1 MPFVTPEITCNLQWR
16 NTTRQLAFA
25 KQGEFNSRK
34 IAVSLYNGANRFT
47 FENGTYTGEFAY
59 KRPDGAGA
67 AYSTIGGDA
76 AVVLN
81 GDTGVAVITLAPEV
95 LAVAGIVECEL
106 RLKTSG
112 SLLATFTFGYYVEK
126 AVVDSSTPSPSPDP
140 GPTPTPTGE
149 KTKFFGFASQSAY
162 ETFVSENPGVLG
174 DGDIVVITST
184 SDGNTLHTF
193 YVLVSGTLTSRHVIT
208 VPPAGSSGASTLSAL
223 GGGFGTCA
231 SALNTAAK
239 IVQID
244 GFKRVQGVPFA
255 VKFTNGAKN
264 GDTLNV
270 RSSSSSSSG
279 TGAAAL
285 YYNGSAI
292 PNGLISAGAVA
303 TLYYDD
309 SNYSVLSVS
318 AMDDGLGVCSG
329 DGTNRAVTITG
340 LAMTT
345 GTRISVRFDTYDMPA
360 SATLNVNS
368 YGAKAIRRN
377 GAAIAA
383 GVISAGDVA
392 TFVYDGTYWQLVG
405 LMPANP
411 ASGGDSTTEIIKM
424 SMSGSTPVASKTASQ
439 IAALVGDNP
448 SNVVLIDLLGRE
460 CALCVKPTAGV
471 FYSPAKF
478 FTLDEDNEVL
488 IVYSV
493 ADTTGEVTSESIS
506 LGGSSGGGAEV
517 FNVVITTGTGA
528 SSTKTAAEIYAAKQA
543 GKIIQC
549 SIDGNTAT
557 LLENCAATESRF
569 FEISV
574 DSGRML
580 RAVTVGTSNNAT
592 TISEDVWT
600 IGNANEPEAV
610 TLTGSTPSISP
621 VVDNCIY
628 TGGELTS
635 LNVGT
640 WTDGR
645 RFTLIFTSGSSP
657 TSLVW
662 ANNHEPVWPANFDG
676 TPEANT
682 RYEINVVGGYAVVG
696 AWEVSS

>member
-1 MPFVTPEITCNLQWR
+1 MSDMRTRSLSIRWADMVALVLAYGNNNLTEEHLASAVRTKLNRHIPDARYYASMEAYTAAKAGIPAGDLLFITVEGAMTLYVRTDAGETLICTFPAGGGSAEVTAAAVAAAVGQMDITQKAGLQ
-16 NTTRQLAFA
+16 TALGYLLAPA
-25 KQGEFNSRK
+25 LASGDAGKVLGVVESGSSR
-34 IAVSLYNGANRFT
+34 
-47 FENGTYTGEFAY
+47 EFA
-59 KRPDGAGA
+59 
-67 AYSTIGGDA
+67 
-76 AVVLN
+76 
-81 GDTGVAVITLAPEV
+81 
-95 LAVAGIVECEL
+95 
-106 RLKTSG
+106 
-112 SLLATFTFGYYVEK
+112 LL
-126 AVVDSSTPSPSPDP
+126 
-140 GPTPTPTGE
+140 
-149 KTKFFGFASQSAY
+149 
-162 ETFVSENPGVLG
+162 
-174 DGDIVVITST
+174 
-184 SDGNTLHTF
+184 
-193 YVLVSGTLTSRHVIT
+193 
-208 VPPAGSSGASTLSAL
+208 TLSMAL
-223 GGGFGTCA
+223 FGGGFGTCPT
-231 SALNTAAK
+231 ALNTAGK
-239 IVQID
+239 VVQIN
-244 GFKRVQGVPFA
+244 GFTRTQNVPFV

-264 GDTLNV
+264 GDTLDV

-303 TLYYDD
+303 TLYYDG

-318 AMDDGLGVCSG
+318 AMDNGFGVCSG
-329 DGTNRAVTITG
+329 NGTNRAVTITG
-340 LAMTT
+340 LAVAT
-345 GTRISVRFDTYDMPA
+345 GTRVSVRFDTYDVPA
-360 SATLNVNS
+360 SATLNINS

-405 LMPANP
+405 IMPANP
-411 ASGGDSTTEIIKM
+411 ASDSNEFITMTR
-424 SMSGSTPVASKTASQ
+424 SGSTVTASKTASQ
-439 IAALVGDNP
+439 IYGMVTDNQA
-448 SNVVLIDLLGRE
+448 NVVLIDEFGRQ
-460 CALCVKPTAGV
+460 CDLCDKPTSGSGR
-471 FYSPAKF
+471 FSPAKF
-478 FTLDEDNEVL
+478 FTLDEANEVL

-517 FNVVITTGTGA
+517 FSVAITTGTGA

-592 TISEDVWT
+592 TISKDVWT
-600 IGNANEPEAV
+600 IGNAEAV
-610 TLTGSTPSISP
+610 TLTGTTPSISP
-621 VVDNCIY
+621 VVDNTIY